1 MTDRTSDDPTAF
13 LPAIVPGTMT
23 LHEWGLAGRDLA
35 DWIHACLDMGVDA
48 FDLADLYGD
57 YENEELFA
65 TALKA
70 DPSLNGRIRLVTKCG
85 VMKISDKRPA
95 NRVKHYS
102 TDPRHIRESLETSLR
117 LLGREAIDLLLVH
130 RPDLLMDYAELGGVL
145 DSLIEQGKAL
155 RIGVSN
161 FTPSQFSALR
171 RHMRHPLAT
180 NQIRFNVMHTE
191 PLFDGTI
198 DQAGELGWRP
208 MAYAPF
214 ESGRLLGEADPTARA
229 LREAFARIQADYPF
243 GENGVPVSWIHS
255 HPTRPHIVVAT
266 RHLHKIREM
275 AEAARNPLDR
285 QHWYELLEISR
296 GFPVP

>member
-1 MTDRTSDDPTAF
+1 MTTPVDSESF

-23 LHEWGLAGRDLA
+23 LHEWGLSGQKLA
-35 DWIHACLDMGVDA
+35 DWISACLDMGVDA

-57 YENEELFA
+57 YENEELFG

-70 DPSLNGRIRLVTKCG
+70 DPSLNSRIRLVTKCG

-102 TDPRHIRESLETSLR
+102 TDPGHIVGSLENALT
-117 LLGREAIDLLLVH
+117 LLNREVIDLLLVH

-145 DSLIEQGKAL
+145 DSLIDQGKAL

-161 FTPSQFSALR
+161 FTPSQFSALQ

-180 NQIRFNVMHTE
+180 NQIRFNVLHTE

-198 DQAGELGWRP
+198 DQASELGWRP

-214 ESGRLLGEADPTARA
+214 ESGRLLRPDDETAASLRA
-229 LREAFARIQADYPF
+229 AFARIQKEYPF
-243 GENGVPVSWIHS
+243 GENGVPVSWIHT
-255 HPTRPHIVVAT
+255 HPTKPHIVVAT
-266 RHLHKIREM
+266 RHLHKISEM
-275 AEAARNPLDR
+275 VEASYHPLDR